1 MIGVIAVNQLRML
14 SRERIFLAI
23 LAALLLMTVL
33 AGFIGWSSHNT
44 IVRVYE
50 ESARCSP
57 ARASPRPLT
66 PST

>member
-1 MIGVIAVNQLRML
+1 MIGVIAAHQLRML

-50 ESARCSP
+50 ESSAML
-57 ARASPRPLT
+57 ASVTNNPPQA
-66 PST
+66 PK